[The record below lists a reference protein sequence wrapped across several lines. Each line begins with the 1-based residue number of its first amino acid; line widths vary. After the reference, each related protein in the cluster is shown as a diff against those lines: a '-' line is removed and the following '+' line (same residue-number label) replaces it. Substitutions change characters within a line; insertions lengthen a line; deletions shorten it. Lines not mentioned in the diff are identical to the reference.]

1 MQSHATPRSL
11 DARLAAFLALALA
24 LGMMAPPGIAQE
36 AKRFATPNADGT
48 GYTINYEALA
58 AAADMSEAEKF
69 QVARALRNGEGHIAS
84 ANVEDIAG
92 FGGRCKID
100 KFLGIPDGG
109 TCTLTADPAATKVL
123 SKLGAFAL
131 TNAICLVVDVED
143 GELTEPFCDLLLEA
157 IVSSTIEPVIDQCA
171 DRGQTT
177 SITVGFKLVPPKI
190 TGSAKCV

>member
-1 MQSHATPRSL
+1 MQSP
-11 DARLAAFLALALA
+11 ARVYARTLVALLA
-24 LGMMAPPGIAQE
+24 LGVAYGLTASPATAQE

-58 AAADMSEAEKF
+58 AAADMSEGEKF

-109 TCTLTADPAATKVL
+109 ECTLTADPTATKVL

-131 TNAICLVVDVED
+131 TNAICLVVDAED

-157 IVSSTIEPVIDQCA
+157 IVKSTLEPVIEQCA

-177 SITVGFKLVPPKI
+177 SITVGFKLVKPKI
-190 TGSAKCV
+190 DASAKCV